1 MLGEEVQG
9 VVKRELNNYSSS
21 KKLDLIKSH
30 TQDFDSSSSSE
41 EEEEEEES
49 EGESEG
55 KKKK

>member
-1 MLGEEVQG
+1 M
-9 VVKRELNNYSSS
+9 KRELNNYSSS

-41 EEEEEEES
+41 EEEES